1 MGTLVLQD
9 FEGNRESESWKIQ
22 ARFSVQNYV
31 QMRGG
36 CDFSYYIILNK
47 YCQDSGSSR
56 RLVGAG
62 SSPVSRTIKVS
73 KTSCFR
79 DFFFVSKNMNL
90 AAESANL
97 TPA

>member
-47 YCQDSGSSR
+47 YCQDSGSSEQYAH
-56 RLVGAG
+56 AG
-62 SSPVSRTIKVS
+62 SSPVSRT
-73 KTSCFR
+73 R
-79 DFFFVSKNMNL
+79 L
-90 AAESANL
+90 
-97 TPA
+97 